1 MNFNLHKALISFGA
15 FALFFAFFFA
25 FFFFANLVS
34 ILTFLLCHI

>member
-15 FALFFAFFFA
+15 FDLFFAFFFA